1 MTERTQH
8 AVVVGCGRVGAGL
21 ALRLSDQGYTV
32 AVIDSAPSAFRRLD
46 GLDVERIEGV
56 AYDRDTLLR
65 AGVERAV
72 ALAAVTNGD
81 NTNIVVA
88 RTARELF
95 QVPRVLARIYDVRRA
110 AIYERLGIPT
120 VASASLTIEMATRW
134 ILPDETRIRW
144 VDPSAAVCVVERPVP
159 LQLIGTRLVELEA
172 GSQIRIVAVRRLGTS
187 VLLGPDLVAQEG
199 DVLYAAIRTDL
210 VDELDAHLLAVTH
223 DHGANR

>member
-1 MTERTQH
+1 
-8 AVVVGCGRVGAGL
+8 
-21 ALRLSDQGYTV
+21 
-32 AVIDSAPSAFRRLD
+32 
-46 GLDVERIEGV
+46 
-56 AYDRDTLLR
+56 
-65 AGVERAV
+65 
-72 ALAAVTNGD
+72 
-81 NTNIVVA
+81 
-88 RTARELF
+88 
-95 QVPRVLARIYDVRRA
+95 
-110 AIYERLGIPT
+110 
-120 VASASLTIEMATRW
+120 MATRW